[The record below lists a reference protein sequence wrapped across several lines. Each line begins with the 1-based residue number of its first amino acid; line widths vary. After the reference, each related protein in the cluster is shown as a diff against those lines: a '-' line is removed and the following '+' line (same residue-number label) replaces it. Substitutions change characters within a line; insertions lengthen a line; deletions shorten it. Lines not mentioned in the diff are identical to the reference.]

1 MEKISNVISGVAAI
15 GWDKGAPPLFF
26 NREESRKRKIEFR
39 LALLSDRQ
47 ILAGVE
53 FRIEHK
59 NSRSILLRITC
70 LQNRCVY
77 TTSRISSIVFISL
90 M

>member
-1 MEKISNVISGVAAI
+1 MISGVAAI
-15 GWDKGAPPLFF
+15 GWNKGAPPLFF
-26 NREESRKRKIEFR
+26 NREESRKRKIEKFR
-39 LALLSDRQ
+39 LELLTNRQ
-47 ILAGVE
+47 ILAGVGL
-53 FRIEHK
+53 RIEHK
-59 NSRSILLRITC
+59 NSRNILLRITC